1 MFTNFTDSKQ
11 LLKPNTGKYEYL
23 TTSDDIL
30 NIYNLIIYYETDNVD
45 EIIDILDNAKNCR
58 KINLFSGKN
67 GHFIQFQIT
76 KYYTNIFKELVV
88 YAKIDKATREEIE
101 NSNGVKIDIMISH
114 NFKSIYNQNIKF
126 IDISV
131 YT

>member
-1 MFTNFTDSKQ
+1 MFTNLTDSKQ
-11 LLKPNTGKYEYL
+11 LLKPNTGKYEYF

-30 NIYNLIIYYETDNVD
+30 NVHNLIIYYETDDVD
-45 EIIDILDNAKNCR
+45 EIIDILDNAEKYR

-67 GHFIQFQIT
+67 GRFIQFQIT
-76 KYYTNIFKELVV
+76 NYYTNICKELIVCV
-88 YAKIDKATREEIE
+88 KIDKAIREEIE
-101 NSNGVKIDIMISH
+101 NSNDVKIDIMRSH
-114 NFKSIYNQNIKF
+114 YFESVFNKNIKY